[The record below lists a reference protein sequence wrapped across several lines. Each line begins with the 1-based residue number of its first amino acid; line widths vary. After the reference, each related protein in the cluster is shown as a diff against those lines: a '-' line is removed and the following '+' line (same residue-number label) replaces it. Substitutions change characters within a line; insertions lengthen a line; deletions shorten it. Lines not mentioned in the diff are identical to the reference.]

1 MLLRFTEDVN
11 FLDFISNQ
19 SSKKQKIGW
28 VYTIN

>member
-19 SSKKQKIGW
+19 SFKKQKIEW